1 VSVNQIKMPSET
13 FGCVLSHYEHKS
25 KIKKM
30 QILGKK
36 LWQKL
41 EDMWRDAMGL
51 DDLYILFISIMILI
65 KLLQSINY
73 VVLITIFLSVL
84 RIKYFLLPF

>member
-1 VSVNQIKMPSET
+1 
-13 FGCVLSHYEHKS
+13 
-25 KIKKM
+25 M

-51 DDLYILFISIMILI
+51 DDPYILFISIMILI

-73 VVLITIFLSVL
+73 STNYYFSFSFKNKIFFVT
-84 RIKYFLLPF
+84 FLNIQRFENS

>member
-1 VSVNQIKMPSET
+1 MPSEI
-13 FGCVLSHYEHKS
+13 FDCVLSHYEHKS

-36 LWQKL
+36 LWQNL
-41 EDMWRDAMGL
+41 EDLWRNAMGL
-51 DDLYILFISIMILI
+51 DDPYILFISIMILI

-73 VVLITIFLSVL
+73 VVLITIFLLVL

>member
-1 VSVNQIKMPSET
+1 MPSEI

-25 KIKKM
+25 KINKM

-41 EDMWRDAMGL
+41 EDMWRDTMGL
-51 DDLYILFISIMILI
+51 DDSYILFISIMILI
-65 KLLQSINY
+65 KFLQSINY

>member
-1 VSVNQIKMPSET
+1 
-13 FGCVLSHYEHKS
+13 
-25 KIKKM
+25 M

-41 EDMWRDAMGL
+41 EDMWRDAMSL
-51 DDLYILFISIMILI
+51 DDSYILFISIMILI